1 MKRSGRKEE
10 ETNYAPLY
18 IAFFIKRALFYHA
31 STADESLEQDTS
43 PK

>member
-10 ETNYAPLY
+10 ETYAPLY
-18 IAFFIKRALFYHA
+18 IAFFIKRALFYHI
-31 STADESLEQDTS
+31 STADESLEQDIS